1 MTTPTGTRSTS
12 SRNDQRVP
20 SVSLAAVGTR
30 VDSAKRASASR
41 LSVLT
46 GSSNHAGSYSS
57 SARAIRI
64 ALGRFQSECSSTISS
79 IRSPTASRTLRNG
92 STPLRKSSSE
102 IDWPPPASAYGSKGQ
117 IFMPVIPCSSR
128 LSASD
133 PASVRNQSRSSYG
146 PGRGTARRSSSRPA
160 DRPSPARG
168 GHSGSPR
175 TCCRSGSG
183 PARRRRGA
191 GGSAGRRP
199 CRAGPRARC
208 RPRSGRGSRPRRR

>member
-1 MTTPTGTRSTS
+1 MTTPIGARSTS
-12 SRNDQRVP
+12 SRKDQRVP

-41 LSVLT
+41 LSIFT

-57 SARAIRI
+57 SARAMRI

-92 STPLRKSSSE
+92 SMPLRRSSSE
-102 IDWPPPASAYGSKGQ
+102 IDWPPVASAYGSKGQ
-117 IFMPVIPCSSR
+117 IFMPVMPCSSR
-128 LSASD
+128 LSRER
-133 PASVRNQSRSSYG
+133 PRVGQEPVEILVR

-160 DRPSPARG
+160 GRPSPARG
-168 GHSGSPR
+168 GRSGSRR
-175 TCCRSGSG
+175 TCCRCGSG
-183 PARRRRGA
+183 RARRRRAA

-208 RPRSGRGSRPRRR
+208 RSPSGRGSRRRRR